1 MLSAR
6 LYTGTITT
14 IASKQLKALW
24 ETGKSRIDARFH
36 KRILRRL
43 DALDA
48 ATVPEDMNLHGFNFH
63 ALKGRSRT
71 RYTVHMNGPWCITFG
86 FRDGD
91 AYALDF
97 EQCH

>member
-48 ATVPEDMNLHGFNFH
+48 ATAPEDIYFPVFDFH
-63 ALKGRSRT
+63 ALKGDYIEKSHSCCQPGIFYIPVT
-71 RYTVHMNGPWCITFG
+71 IQADSVVN
-86 FRDGD
+86 
-91 AYALDF
+91 A
-97 EQCH
+97 